1 MSDLALHSALL
12 DKHCLACARVLMAA
26 AAPQLGVEVS
36 VLARRQGADP
46 GNSIL
51 QVNVRTEWGRGSLGG
66 VEQRGDE

>member
-1 MSDLALHSALL
+1 
-12 DKHCLACARVLMAA
+12 MAA